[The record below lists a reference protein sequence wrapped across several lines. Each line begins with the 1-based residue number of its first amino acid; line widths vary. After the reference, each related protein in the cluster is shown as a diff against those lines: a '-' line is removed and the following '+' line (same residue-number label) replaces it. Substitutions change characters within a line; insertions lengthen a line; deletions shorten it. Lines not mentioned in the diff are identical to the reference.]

1 MKSQEQSYYR
11 YTLCFSFFVAVA
23 SVFPQTCCFQ
33 INVQRRRTSS
43 SPSASNLLYHPK
55 ARAVGHT
62 DALLLAGS
70 FSSEDGGIEE
80 EDDEEVID
88 LSDQDWLV
96 VRCNFA
102 GFLVFSPQSPL
113 LMCTY
118 LLLCRFSQAKFSG
131 ENGHE

>member
-43 SPSASNLLYHPK
+43 STAASFKNTISICSSQKPIFLYHPK

-62 DALLLAGS
+62 DTLLLAGS
-70 FSSEDGGIEE
+70 FSSDDGGIE

-88 LSDQDWLV
+88 LSDQDW
-96 VRCNFA
+96 
-102 GFLVFSPQSPL
+102 
-113 LMCTY
+113 
-118 LLLCRFSQAKFSG
+118 
-131 ENGHE
+131 